1 LSNKNRLD
9 LKERDVVAIIDQ
21 GTTSLLGLALDAA
34 VMRQQALAQNIANV
48 NTPGYR
54 RLSVN
59 FEARMAAAADAA
71 SGGPRAVDP
80 ATLRPFVEVAGTGA
94 ADTGVELDTE
104 VAAMAENTL
113 RHQVL
118 LKALGKHLGLIAL
131 AVTEGKR

>member
-1 LSNKNRLD
+1 LVS
-9 LKERDVVAIIDQ
+9 IIDQ
-21 GTTSLLGLALDAA
+21 GTTSLLGLAIDAA

-59 FEARMAAAADAA
+59 FEQRVAALADGAAGAAPRAADLA
-71 SGGPRAVDP
+71 S
-80 ATLRPFVEVAGTGA
+80 LRPYVEVAGPGA
-94 ADTGVELDTE
+94 KDGGVELDTE

-118 LKALGKHLGLIAL
+118 LKALSKHLGLIAI
-131 AVTEGKR
+131 AVNEGKR

>member
-1 LSNKNRLD
+1 
-9 LKERDVVAIIDQ
+9 VVAIIDQ

-59 FEARMAAAADAA
+59 FEERLAVAADTA
-71 SGGPRAVDP
+71 SGGPRAVEL
-80 ATLRPFVEVAGTGA
+80 ATLRPFVEVAGAGA
-94 ADTGVELDTE
+94 ADAGVSLDTE

-118 LKALGKHLGLIAL
+118 LKALSKHLGLISL